1 MFIRR
6 RHNSLALVARIIV
19 AALLF
24 GQVSVAAHACK
35 FGEQPAAMQP
45 CADHEGSLVT
55 ESFDA
60 FSESFDAFCKAHC
73 EAYDQ
78 TIDQAKLPA
87 ADVSKVF
94 LVVRMSDVQAPRAPR
109 ERDIDPAAAS
119 PPLPILLC
127 SLRN

>member
-1 MFIRR
+1 MSIRR
-6 RHNSLALVARIIV
+6 RHTSLGLIARIVV

-24 GQVSVAAHACK
+24 GQLSVAAHACM
-35 FGEQPAAMQP
+35 FGTQPAAMQP
-45 CADHEGSLVT
+45 CADHPVPLET
-55 ESFDA
+55 ESFDTL
-60 FSESFDAFCKAHC
+60 CKAHC
-73 EAYDQ
+73 EADDQ

-87 ADVSKVF
+87 VDVGKVV
-94 LVVRMSDVQAPRAPR
+94 LVVRMRDFQAPRVPR